1 MFRIVEKSEA
11 MKIRSLAVYSVIICL
26 ILVVTTKGL
35 SQLQWNGPDNQTDFI
50 SRTGPVNINGNVGLG
65 TGMNTPIGKLQ
76 INGSTVFS
84 GSQGAFVLTSAY
96 EAGDHFISIAP
107 NAGGTYQTSW
117 DWTKALG
124 FLGTT
129 GELQKSITNNS
140 DIAFSVVGSA
150 SSKNLK
156 LYGSGNI
163 ESNGDAYIKGKI
175 VIGNVQSP
183 SGYKLFVEEGI
194 LAQKVK
200 VALPSSIYW
209 MDGVFNSNYNLK
221 SIDSVR
227 AFIEKYRHL
236 PGMPSGDEL
245 YKSGGVDVLEMLRLQ
260 QQKIEELTL
269 YVIQLNDEIKKLK
282 NE

>member
-1 MFRIVEKSEA
+1 
-11 MKIRSLAVYSVIICL
+11 MKINPFALYAVVLCINL
-26 ILVVTTKGL
+26 IFSTGVQ
-35 SQLQWNGPDNQTDFI
+35 SQQWNGPDNPTDFI
-50 SRTGPVNINGNVGLG
+50 SRVGSVNINGNVGLG
-65 TGMNTPIGKLQ
+65 TGTNTPIGKLQ

-124 FLGTT
+124 FLGST

-245 YKSGGVDVLEMLRLQ
+245 YISGGVDVLEMLRLQ